1 MTDLERR
8 ELRSYISIGLAN
20 LALSTSLLLVTG
32 AAIADSTVSGFWR
45 IVALASGLL
54 IGIFFAAGAISMW
67 SDRRCIKAL
76 KGWGDDSYTIARFDE
91 AIAKKRSKLEA
102 RLQ

>member
-8 ELRSYISIGLAN
+8 ELRSYITVGLAN
-20 LALSTSLLLVTG
+20 MALSMMILLLTG
-32 AAIADSTVSGFWR
+32 VAMTDSTASSFWR
-45 IVALASGLL
+45 IVAVAGGLL
-54 IGIFFAAGAISMW
+54 MGIFFAAGATSMW